1 MVSVMYTK
9 VELPEG
15 YTAADIGGHVMPK
28 ENKQPNDTTARA
40 MGKSLEYLS
49 GDGVEMETWV
59 CTKCEAVFD
68 VPIEIDR
75 KWSEAEEDANDG
87 RRRYARILL

>member
-1 MVSVMYTK
+1 
-9 VELPEG
+9 
-15 YTAADIGGHVMPK
+15 MPK
-28 ENKQPNDTTARA
+28 SSNPMNRPCK
-40 MGKSLEYLS
+40 GKSLEYLS

-75 KWSEAEEDANDG
+75 KWSEAEEDA
-87 RRRYARILL
+87 

>member
-1 MVSVMYTK
+1 
-9 VELPEG
+9 
-15 YTAADIGGHVMPK
+15 MPK
-28 ENKQPNDTTARA
+28 SSNPMNRPCK
-40 MGKSLEYLS
+40 GKSLEYLS

-75 KWSEAEEDANDG
+75 KWSEAEEDF
-87 RRRYARILL
+87 LLGIYVALSFSLGVCPLVFDCTSLSKSSHQTQEN

>member
-9 VELPEG
+9 VAPI
-15 YTAADIGGHVMPK
+15 YGGHVMPK
-28 ENKQPNDTTARA
+28 SSNPMNRPCK
-40 MGKSLEYLS
+40 GKSLEYLS

-75 KWSEAEEDANDG
+75 KWSEAEEDA
-87 RRRYARILL
+87 